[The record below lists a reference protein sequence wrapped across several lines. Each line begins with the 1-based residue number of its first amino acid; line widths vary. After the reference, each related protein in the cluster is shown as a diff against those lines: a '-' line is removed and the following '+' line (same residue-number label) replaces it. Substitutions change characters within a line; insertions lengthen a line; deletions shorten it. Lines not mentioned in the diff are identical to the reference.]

1 MKILNKLE
9 EVFVGI
15 AMIAATGVLFI
26 NIILRYF
33 FNENQS
39 WADEFVR
46 YTIIW
51 IAFVGAAICFR
62 QGIHFGVDLLIK
74 SLPEKYRPYLQVY
87 INVMCIIFV
96 ILLIYFGFKLVFFS
110 MQTGQTTPSL
120 QISTF
125 WIYLSIPLGATL
137 SLLYLAIDTF
147 KLFKNGKSN
156 GVLEGEN

>member
-1 MKILNKLE
+1 MKILKRVE
-9 EVFVGI
+9 EIFVGI
-15 AMIAATGVLFI
+15 TMVLATTVLFV

-46 YTIIW
+46 YSIIW
-51 IAFVGAAICFR
+51 IAFIGAAICFR

-74 SLPEKYRPYLQVY
+74 SLPAKYKPYLQVY
-87 INVMCIIFV
+87 INVVCIVFV

-120 QISTF
+120 QLATY
-125 WIYLSIPLGATL
+125 WVYLSIPLGATL
-137 SLLYLAIDTF
+137 SLLYLVIDTF
-147 KLFKNGKSN
+147 KLLKTGRSN
-156 GVLEGEN
+156 GELGGEN

>member
-9 EVFVGI
+9 EIFVGM
-15 AMIAATGVLFI
+15 AMIAATLVLFI

-46 YTIIW
+46 YSIIW
-51 IAFVGAAICFR
+51 IAFIGAAICFR

-74 SLPEKYRPYLQVY
+74 SLPKKYKTHLQVY
-87 INVMCIIFV
+87 INVVCILFV

-110 MQTGQTTPSL
+110 MQTGQMTPSL
-120 QISTF
+120 QIATY
-125 WIYLSIPLGATL
+125 WVYLSIPVGATL
-137 SLLYLAIDTF
+137 SLLYLVIDTF
-147 KLFKNGKSN
+147 KLISTDSSN
-156 GVLEGEN
+156 VELGGEN